1 MGNGGQQQKLPLEIF
16 SLLTSGLLPHRIEVV
31 WHLLHT
37 DRGFIPLQKSNP
49 AYLCAFLRQ
58 CMWTQPETGLAS
70 LASYFLSCGFLYFN
84 IWLLCQT
91 LAWILWTCN
100 VSKELPASGHFC
112 WFNITVYMHL
122 LSLLLIVGQMLLLF
136 YSYWV
141 VYCTEELPQK
151 YLPNQLLR
159 PVNEGPQI
167 WYKTL
172 TEWNSIQFEQ
182 RLINLLWCLSPRF
195 LNTSS
200 LKHNI

>member
-1 MGNGGQQQKLPLEIF
+1 MLCNGQWWAATETAFGNIF
-16 SLLTSGLLPHRIEVV
+16 FAYTRA
-31 WHLLHT
+31 T
-37 DRGFIPLQKSNP
+37 ATQDRSCVASPPYWQRQYVQKSNP

-70 LASYFLSCGFLYFN
+70 LASYFLSCGFLYFS

-159 PVNEGPQI
+159 PVSEGPQI
-167 WYKTL
+167 WYNTDRMKQYPVWAKTDK
-172 TEWNSIQFEQ
+172 SFVM
-182 RLINLLWCLSPRF
+182 SF
-195 LNTSS
+195 A
-200 LKHNI
+200 

>member
-16 SLLTSGLLPHRIEVV
+16 SLLTPGLLPHRIEVV

-37 DRGFIPLQKSNP
+37 DSGFIPLQKSNP

-70 LASYFLSCGFLYFN
+70 LASYFLSCGFLYFS

-141 VYCTEELPQK
+141 VYCTESCPR
-151 YLPNQLLR
+151 NIC
-159 PVNEGPQI
+159 QI
-167 WYKTL
+167 NCSVLWVKVPRSGITL

-182 RLINLLWCLSPRF
+182 RLINLLWCLLPRF